1 MNSAARS
8 AEADIFEGRSLACV
22 PARPS
27 ASDAPV
33 VVSMGGSVLFRDEG
47 DPDYLG
53 SLAELLRELGRRR
66 PLVVTTGGGRTA
78 RTYIRLGRT
87 LGLTEV
93 ELDEVGIEVTRLHAR
108 LLAARI
114 GPPCPARPPTSVAEA
129 VHELRRASPVVL
141 GGTEP
146 GHTTDG
152 VAALLA
158 VRLRAARVVNA
169 TDVDGVYDRDPHRHT
184 DAHRFDRLGWPEF
197 RALVNAGTSTEAG
210 QNFLF
215 DRLGAEMLARAGL
228 PLYVVDGRDLANL
241 RTAIEGGAFRGSRIG
256 EAPPARSAK
265 DY

>member
-1 MNSAARS
+1 MPRAPRRLV
-8 AEADIFEGRSLACV
+8 G
-22 PARPS
+22 
-27 ASDAPV
+27 PV
-33 VVSMGGSVLFRDEG
+33 VVSIGGSVLLTG
-47 DPDYLG
+47 DDDRAYLAR
-53 SLAELLRELGRRR
+53 LAALLARLGRRF
-66 PLVVTTGGGRTA
+66 PLAVTSGGGRTA
-78 RTYIRLGRT
+78 RDYISLGRS

-93 ELDEVGIEVTRLHAR
+93 ELDELGIEVTRLHAR

-169 TDVDGVYDRDPHRHT
+169 TDVDGVYDRDPRT
-184 DAHRFDRLGWPEF
+184 DRRARRLERLAWPEF
-197 RALVNAGTSTEAG
+197 RALVAAGASGAAG

-215 DRLGAEMLARAGL
+215 DRLGAETLARSGI
-228 PLYVVDGRDLANL
+228 PLWVVQGRDLANL
-241 RTAIEGGAFRGSRIG
+241 EAAIAGRRFVGSRVEG
-256 EAPPARSAK
+256 
-265 DY
+265 